1 MDKLYERADIYDLLE
16 IEQRWRGVLRHWQTL
31 LDGKDI
37 ASLLDVS
44 IGTGNLTLP
53 LCELGVRLTGSDLN
67 PAMLTRCREKAAAR
81 GFSPELAACDFR
93 SLDAAFAGRQFD
105 CVASTGNS
113 LAYVENA
120 EIPGV
125 LRQMDVLLHPGGWLY
140 IDLRNWDK
148 IVRHRERFYFYDP
161 VLLP

>member
-16 IEQRWRGVLRHWQTL
+16 NEQRWQGVLRHWQTL

-67 PAMLTRCREKAAAR
+67 PAMLHALPGKGRCTRLFTGACR
-81 GFSPELAACDFR
+81 
-93 SLDAAFAGRQFD
+93 
-105 CVASTGNS
+105 
-113 LAYVENA
+113 
-120 EIPGV
+120 
-125 LRQMDVLLHPGGWLY
+125 M
-140 IDLRNWDK
+140 
-148 IVRHRERFYFYDP
+148 
-161 VLLP
+161 